1 LKKHAGLPEIGL
13 TSVAQPEFVSV
24 IDDEASVRRATSS
37 LLRSLGFS
45 VETFVSAEEFLNSE
59 FAMTTSCI
67 VSDVHM
73 QGMSGIDL
81 YTHLQSRES
90 KIPFIFITAFAE
102 QAVRQRVG
110 QDVCVLQKPFEAETL
125 ASCIQRVLSTN

>member
-1 LKKHAGLPEIGL
+1 M
-13 TSVAQPEFVSV
+13 EFVSI
-24 IDDEASVRRATSS
+24 IDDEATVRRATSS

-45 VETFVSAEEFLNSE
+45 VQTFVSAEEFLDSE
-59 FAMTTSCI
+59 FAMRTSCI

-81 YTHLQSRES
+81 FMRLQSCES

-102 QAVRQRVG
+102 EVVRQRVG
-110 QDVCVLQKPFEAETL
+110 QDVCVLQKPFEAEVL
-125 ASCIQRVLSTN
+125 ASCIEQALSS